1 VTDSLADID
10 WLTRSTNRVE
20 TFERLGDGPYT
31 RGELKGAAG
40 VTRVTLNQTPANR
53 EDRDWIIRD
62 DSGYKTTLGDLVS
75 EDLRALRETAAL
87 SQELHD
93 IQQYLPVE
101 EFDFDLRL
109 LQDGRITIPSKGDT
123 TAPLR
128 RSAEIIRT
136 TTGRIRGYGA
146 AIDPPSVKAVVDSGT
161 LSKERPTELILTDNS
176 IDLITS
182 DSELTE
188 WFSDL
193 AVVDT
198 TQLFYYEGEF
208 AYALELFDGLIA
220 IELND
225 KKGFVPAL
233 IESDD
238 EAVLDWAERIY
249 DRYKRE
255 AESIGPDAFAS

>member
-1 VTDSLADID
+1 
-10 WLTRSTNRVE
+10 
-20 TFERLGDGPYT
+20 
-31 RGELKGAAG
+31 
-40 VTRVTLNQTPANR
+40 
-53 EDRDWIIRD
+53 
-62 DSGYKTTLGDLVS
+62 
-75 EDLRALRETAAL
+75 
-87 SQELHD
+87 
-93 IQQYLPVE
+93 
-101 EFDFDLRL
+101 
-109 LQDGRITIPSKGDT
+109 
-123 TAPLR
+123 
-128 RSAEIIRT
+128 
-136 TTGRIRGYGA
+136 
-146 AIDPPSVKAVVDSGT
+146 VKAAVDSGT

-255 AESIGPDAFAS
+255 AGSIGPDAFAS

>member
-1 VTDSLADID
+1 M
-10 WLTRSTNRVE
+10 
-20 TFERLGDGPYT
+20 
-31 RGELKGAAG
+31 
-40 VTRVTLNQTPANR
+40 
-53 EDRDWIIRD
+53 
-62 DSGYKTTLGDLVS
+62 S
-75 EDLRALRETAAL
+75 EDLWALRETVAL
-87 SQELHD
+87 SHELRN

-109 LQDGRITIPSKGDT
+109 LQDGRITVPSKGDT

-136 TTGRIRGYGA
+136 TTGQIRRYGA
-146 AIDPPSVKAVVDSGT
+146 AIDPPSVKPAVDSGT

-182 DSELTE
+182 GSELTE

-220 IELND
+220 IELNY
-225 KKGFVPAL
+225 KKGFVLAL

-249 DRYKRE
+249 DRYKCE